1 MSDKPKL
8 KILAVDDTD
17 KLLTL
22 IKANLSPKFDVYTAP
37 GGLSA
42 LQWIDEG
49 NYPDLITTDIENP
62 EIDGFEFLRMI
73 RSRADLN
80 KVLVGVLSGIDRC
93 SVSAV
98 SIDCYN
104 SGVNF
109 FLKKPFNPAELIALI
124 ESTFR
129 TAGKLP
135 YPTIEL

>member
-8 KILAVDDTD
+8 KILAVDD
-17 KLLTL
+17 KPFILTL
-22 IKANLSPKFDVYTAP
+22 IIASLSPKFDVYTAP

-49 NYPDLITTDIENP
+49 NYADLITTDIQNP
-62 EIDGFEFLRMI
+62 EIDGVEFLRMI

-80 KVLVGVLSGIDRC
+80 TVPVGVLSGLN
-93 SVSAV
+93 SSYVTAV
-98 SIDCYN
+98 SMNCYN
-104 SGVNF
+104 SGANF
-109 FLKKPFNPAELIALI
+109 FLKKPFNPDELIALI
-124 ESTFR
+124 EVTFR